1 MSEKTRPG
9 RPLIMGTVRY
19 VHAADLHL
27 DVAFKGAVS
36 QFEDAS
42 RSGRQLW
49 EAAFTA
55 LERLVRLCEREKPD
69 FVVLAGDIYNQ
80 EDHSLRAQFALRDA
94 CKRLEA
100 AGIPVFVAHGNHD
113 PLTSRLTALEWPS
126 NVVFFGSEVEAHP
139 VLKNGQ
145 QIALVHGISHASNAE
160 GRNLAKLFR
169 RDAANSC
176 FQLGV
181 LHCSLDD
188 VKSDRYAPCSKSD
201 LVSAGLDA
209 WALGHVHKRQVVC
222 ESPLIAYS
230 GNIQGLHINEQGPKG
245 CNLVTAKA
253 VEGGWDFA
261 TDFHHL
267 GPVQWDTVEVDLS
280 GAKTMDE
287 VARLLENALVRARE
301 NVAPECQVLIARLVL
316 RGDTDM
322 DGSLHKADALQ
333 ILADQASFM
342 TSQVPAV
349 WIKDIRLETR
359 PAINPDNYL
368 ERDDLVGE
376 VARICRDMAA
386 DREKFEEFAK
396 NRLASLFDNPRL
408 NKLLTMPQGEMLEKI
423 LGEAERICLE
433 RLEKS

>member
-9 RPLIMGTVRY
+9 RPLIMDVVRY

-69 FVVLAGDIYNQ
+69 FVVLAGDIYNE

-100 AGIPVFVAHGNHD
+100 HGIPVFIAHGNHD
-113 PLTSRLTALEWPS
+113 PLTSRLAALEWPS
-126 NVVFFGSEVEAHP
+126 NVVFFGSEVEEHP
-139 VLKNGQ
+139 VLKNGR
-145 QIALVHGISHASNAE
+145 QIALVHGISHASSAE
-160 GRNLAKLFR
+160 GRNLAKFFR
-169 RDAANSC
+169 RNAANSC

-188 VKSDRYAPCSKSD
+188 SDRYAPCSKSD
-201 LVSAGLDA
+201 LVSTGLDA
-209 WALGHVHKRQVVC
+209 WALGHVHKRQIVS
-222 ESPLIAYS
+222 ESPLIVYS

-245 CNLVTAKA
+245 CNLVTATP

-261 TDFHHL
+261 ADFHHL
-267 GPVQWDTVEVDLS
+267 GPVQWENVDVDLS

-287 VARLLENALVRARE
+287 VARLLENALLRARE
-301 NVAPECQVLIARLVL
+301 NVAPECQVIIARVILQ
-316 RGDTDM
+316 GNTDM
-322 DGSLHKADALQ
+322 DGSLHKAGALQ

-359 PAINPDNYL
+359 PAINPENYL

-423 LGEAERICLE
+423 LAEAERICLE